1 MNPTLFIFFIAFL
14 SYGFYGAGL
23 LESSPDSL
31 TYINWIYF
39 FMPIIA
45 FILVYICSKN
55 SLYQS
60 GLRPINS
67 LKKAFSL
74 HDYLLL
80 ALIFIVLFLL
90 ASQYLSSSI
99 SNDSFAY
106 ATSGLIHVFKL
117 AEIFIYRIFSFDD
130 YYVHFLFQIISIAL
144 LLGLLLLSIIIFAQ
158 NNLSNKSK
166 ILILL
171 LLLFIFRIAIL
182 LLGGNENQHPPMI
195 GFPVLLFSSIFGPSD
210 YSFKLSYFFT
220 YFIFALFFYFYTKK
234 ISNSIISFITTI
246 SLLSLPGILFLSTSV
261 EQSYWAMLCFTL
273 TLILLA
279 NKVSYQIIFTI
290 ITMFCFLR
298 SASIFACLPVM
309 MHCIFYN
316 RDSTKL
322 YLNRFKELL
331 TNSTVILLFLPF
343 FLFSLMESPGS
354 SLGRISFQEGIQSI
368 FVQGSIFRHPLNTFG
383 PIVLAVLLS
392 SVSLTIK
399 DRTSQ
404 IGVLFLLFI
413 VMLYNFIDSSGH
425 SKYQLEIISPFIIF
439 FMYQLIK
446 ACRKKLHQYIICAGC
461 LLILSINVLTIVD
474 FKNKCLDS
482 SNPYDTNKFLY
493 STKVGCNFIF
503 QPPFDLAPALQFIR
517 KVDGFSSFYLPGLYY
532 GSNLPHIL
540 NKAKIGE
547 LRDINRN
554 LEKQLRIERKNNI
567 SWIASDAKL
576 LNDNTSINYVLIADV
591 QDAEILK
598 VNLQELGWKEVFFF
612 ENQNFLTPT
621 YVMRRNS
628 L

>member
-1 MNPTLFIFFIAFL
+1 MNTSFCSICNKNI
-14 SYGFYGAGL
+14 
-23 LESSPDSL
+23 
-31 TYINWIYF
+31 IYV
-39 FMPIIA
+39 
-45 FILVYICSKN
+45 LVYICSKN

-322 YLNRFKELL
+322 YLNRFK
-331 TNSTVILLFLPF
+331 
-343 FLFSLMESPGS
+343 
-354 SLGRISFQEGIQSI
+354 R
-368 FVQGSIFRHPLNTFG
+368 
-383 PIVLAVLLS
+383 
-392 SVSLTIK
+392 
-399 DRTSQ
+399 
-404 IGVLFLLFI
+404 
-413 VMLYNFIDSSGH
+413 
-425 SKYQLEIISPFIIF
+425 
-439 FMYQLIK
+439 
-446 ACRKKLHQYIICAGC
+446 
-461 LLILSINVLTIVD
+461 
-474 FKNKCLDS
+474 
-482 SNPYDTNKFLY
+482 
-493 STKVGCNFIF
+493 
-503 QPPFDLAPALQFIR
+503 
-517 KVDGFSSFYLPGLYY
+517 
-532 GSNLPHIL
+532 
-540 NKAKIGE
+540 
-547 LRDINRN
+547 
-554 LEKQLRIERKNNI
+554 
-567 SWIASDAKL
+567 
-576 LNDNTSINYVLIADV
+576 
-591 QDAEILK
+591 
-598 VNLQELGWKEVFFF
+598 
-612 ENQNFLTPT
+612 
-621 YVMRRNS
+621 
-628 L
+628 